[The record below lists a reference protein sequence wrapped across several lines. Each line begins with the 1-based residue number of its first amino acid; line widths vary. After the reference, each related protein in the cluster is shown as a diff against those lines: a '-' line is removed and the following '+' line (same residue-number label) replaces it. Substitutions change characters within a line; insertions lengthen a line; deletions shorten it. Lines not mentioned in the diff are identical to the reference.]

1 MTKTISINNE
11 ELYATLERLQYEIDG
26 RKEIMGYLISNN
38 NMSTDAFR
46 QYEAEYQQR
55 FIEYQKVKQQF
66 EDEIVRPAM
75 ADVNALTYSWHLDF
89 ITKTVTV
96 TY

>member
-66 EDEIVRPAM
+66 EDELNNGRLYRRV
-75 ADVNALTYSWHLDF
+75 DQKKL
-89 ITKTVTV
+89 K
-96 TY
+96 